1 MAEVSDGQ
9 HHRGAWGGDVSPSSD
24 LAAVRLDA
32 LWPTNVMFVGSS
44 GGHLAQLHHLDA
56 WWRHR
61 ERTWVTFDTPDARSL
76 LSDAGETVVWAH
88 YPTTRNIP
96 NLLRNLR
103 LAFREV
109 RRRRPDLVV
118 SAGAAVAF
126 PFFLVARLF
135 GTRCVFIEVLDRID
149 SRTVTGRLCLPLSHL
164 FLVQTEQ
171 QQRLY
176 RGSRVIGELL

>member
-1 MAEVSDGQ
+1 MDDG
-9 HHRGAWGGDVSPSSD
+9 GAVSD

-32 LWPTNVMFVGSS
+32 SWPASVMFVGSS
-44 GGHLAQLHHLDA
+44 GGHLAQLHHLEA

-61 ERTWVTFDTPDARSL
+61 ERAWVTFDTPDARSL
-76 LSDAGETVVWAH
+76 LSASGEPVVWAH

-96 NLLRNLR
+96 NLFRNLW
-103 LAFREV
+103 LALGEV
-109 RRRRPDLVV
+109 RRRRPELVV
-118 SAGAAVAF
+118 STGAAVAF

-135 GTRCVFIEVLDRID
+135 GIRCVFIEVLDRVD

-176 RGSRVIGELL
+176 RGSHVIGELL